1 MVHEIQL
8 FAANR
13 VARSDCRY
21 GRASKRSTNAASRD
35 ECRRLLA
42 GDSRGLITP
51 PL

>member
-8 FAANR
+8 FAANG
-13 VARSDCRY
+13 VVCSDYRY
-21 GRASKRSTNAASRD
+21 GRASQRSTNAASRD